1 MKKKTLKKSI
11 YIISFFLLICYT
23 LSLSLYLV
31 IFFRDFNNIS
41 PDKNNNNND
50 NNKFIY
56 LGKTYII
63 TNIIVISFI
72 IILTTLF
79 VCYFNCFLSQ
89 GILVFHIITL
99 FIMLIFLLPSFFILL
114 ENILYNKGE
123 CLIII
128 LFSFIFNILEVIC
141 GFISLIVCLS
151 LRNVLIKEIMQ
162 SPLNFV
168 DLDMNEKIYNNIL
181 HKSQIRRRKITK
193 TSIDD

>member
-31 IFFRDFNNIS
+31 IFFREFNNIS

-50 NNKFIY
+50 NNKLIY
-56 LGKTYII
+56 IGKTYII

>member
-31 IFFRDFNNIS
+31 IFFREFNNIS

-50 NNKFIY
+50 NNKLIY
-56 LGKTYII
+56 IGKTYII

-123 CLIII
+123 CLTII

-181 HKSQIRRRKITK
+181 HKSQIGRRKITK

>member
-56 LGKTYII
+56 IGKTYII

>member
-181 HKSQIRRRKITK
+181 HKSQIGRRKITK

>member
-50 NNKFIY
+50 NNKLIY
-56 LGKTYII
+56 IGKTYII

-128 LFSFIFNILEVIC
+128 LLSFIFNILEVIV

-181 HKSQIRRRKITK
+181 HKSQIGRRKITK